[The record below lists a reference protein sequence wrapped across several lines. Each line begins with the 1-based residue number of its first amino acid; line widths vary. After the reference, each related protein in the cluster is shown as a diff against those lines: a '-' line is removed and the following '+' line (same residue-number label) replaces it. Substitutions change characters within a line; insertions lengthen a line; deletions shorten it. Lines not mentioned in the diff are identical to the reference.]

1 MQQNGVIFDLDGTLV
16 HSSPDIAHH
25 LNTALQRLKPGVNAL
40 TVENVELLIGGGI
53 RELVVRGMQA
63 IDVTPDPELV
73 TETVSH
79 FRDVYEEEPVI
90 HTALYDGVA
99 DLLTALGDAGY
110 AVGICT
116 NKREKTARLVLDHFG
131 LDGFFGTIIGGDT
144 TAKRKPEPD
153 PLLEAARQL
162 DLMPEA
168 TVMVGDS
175 AADFGAAR
183 AASTGIIMVDWGYSG
198 QDARSF
204 GADAVISSYAEFLP
218 HLSSILAPSSRSG
231 V

>member
-1 MQQNGVIFDLDGTLV
+1 MQKNGVIFDLDGTLV

-25 LNTALQRLKPGVNAL
+25 LNTALQRLRPGVNAL
-40 TVENVELLIGGGI
+40 SVENVELLIGGGI
-53 RELVVRGMQA
+53 KELVIRGMQA
-63 IDVTPDPELV
+63 IDVNPDPELV

-79 FRDVYEEEPVI
+79 FRDGYEDEPVI

-131 LDGFFGTIIGGDT
+131 LDGFFGAIIGGDT
-144 TAKRKPEPD
+144 TPRRKPEPD

-162 DLMPEA
+162 DLTPQA
-168 TVMVGDS
+168 AVMVGDS

-218 HLSSILAPSSRSG
+218 HLSSILDPSSRSG